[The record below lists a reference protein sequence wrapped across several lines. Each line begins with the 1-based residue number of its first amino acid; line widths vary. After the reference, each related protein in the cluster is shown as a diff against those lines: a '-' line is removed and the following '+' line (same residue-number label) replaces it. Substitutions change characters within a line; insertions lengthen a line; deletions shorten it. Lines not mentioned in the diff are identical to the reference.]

1 MKSIFDPKRAAAL
14 LLTAT
19 VLAAAPAGVFA
30 ESTGPTP
37 TSPPSMENTP
47 PPTAGAGD
55 RITAAIAMGELRKLG
70 FQPEMSVDNAGVPRI
85 ALNVDGYRWAVF
97 FYGCAAAA
105 APEARQCTSMQFLSG
120 YNQQNPVP
128 LATINRWNTEK
139 RFARAYTYVTS
150 DGKPGARIE
159 VDVFFAS
166 PGGDPAV
173 SFRAYYNIMKV
184 QAAAFRKHIGFQ

>member
-1 MKSIFDPKRAAAL
+1 MKTILDPARSAALLLAAAL
-14 LLTAT
+14 LGAMPATA
-19 VLAAAPAGVFA
+19 FA
-30 ESTGPTP
+30 ESSGPSP
-37 TSPPSMENTP
+37 SVPPSTETAP
-47 PPTAGAGD
+47 PARTGD
-55 RITAAIAMGELRKLG
+55 RISAAIAMRELRTLG

-97 FYGCAAAA
+97 FYGCAAAET
-105 APEARQCTSMQFLSG
+105 PEARQCTSMQFLSG

-166 PGGDPAV
+166 PGGEPGV

>member
-1 MKSIFDPKRAAAL
+1 MTLLFDPKRAARL
-14 LLTAT
+14 LLAYSL
-19 VLAAAPAGVFA
+19 LAAMPAAVFA
-30 ESTGPTP
+30 ESSGPSP
-37 TSPPSMENTP
+37 SSPPNTEMSP
-47 PPTAGAGD
+47 PQPAGD
-55 RITAAIAMGELRKLG
+55 RITAAIAMRELRTLG

-85 ALNVDGYRWAVF
+85 AFNVDGYRWAVF

-105 APEARQCTSMQFLSG
+105 APDARQCTSMQFLSG